1 LEKAGIERAT
11 ANTQPMGK
19 VRRAVGLMGGTFNPI
34 HYGHL
39 VTAEAARDAF
49 DLDRVVFIPAGQPPH
64 KSDKYVAD
72 ANHRYLMT
80 FLAIAPN
87 VHFEISQVEI
97 DRDGPS
103 YTSETLKY
111 FHSLDAATE
120 WYFIT
125 GADAILEI
133 ASWHSPDKILSYAH
147 LIAASRPGYSL
158 SRLKALETEI
168 GGDTSKH
175 RVHQLE
181 VPALA
186 ISSSDIRER
195 LRQGLSI
202 KYLVPEAVEQYIA
215 KQHLYAATSP

>member
-1 LEKAGIERAT
+1 
-11 ANTQPMGK
+11 
-19 VRRAVGLMGGTFNPI
+19 MGGTFNPI

-49 DLDRVVFIPAGQPPH
+49 HLDRVVFIPAGQPPH
-64 KSDKYVAD
+64 KPGTTVAA

-87 VHFEISQVEI
+87 LHFELSRVEI
-97 DRDGPS
+97 DREGPS

-111 FHSLDAATE
+111 FHTLDPTTE
-120 WYFIT
+120 WFFVT

-133 ASWHSPDKILSYAH
+133 ASWHSPENILQYAH

-158 SRLKALETEI
+158 SRLKAVEEQL
-168 GGDTSKH
+168 GGPQAGH

-186 ISSSDIRER
+186 ISSSQIRER

-202 KYLVPEAVEQYIA
+202 KYLVPEGVEQYIA
-215 KQHLYAATSP
+215 KEHLYAPVPVVGT